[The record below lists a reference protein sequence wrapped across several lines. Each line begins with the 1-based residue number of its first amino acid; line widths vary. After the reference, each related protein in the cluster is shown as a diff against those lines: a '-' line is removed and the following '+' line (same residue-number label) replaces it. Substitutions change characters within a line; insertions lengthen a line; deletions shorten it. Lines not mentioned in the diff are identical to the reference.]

1 MKLLPSLIMILTMG
15 TATTFAQTKPE
26 INGHRGCRGLM
37 PENTIPAFL
46 KAVDVGATYL
56 ELDVVIS
63 QDNQVVISHEAY
75 MNYATCLD
83 STGNPIPKEK
93 QTQYKIYGMT
103 MDQIRKFD
111 CGSLPYPSFP
121 EQEKMKVT
129 KPLFSEMIDAVESYV
144 KQQDLKPVSYNI
156 EIKCSP
162 EGDNVFHPEPAR
174 MVDLV
179 LAVLKDKG
187 IEDRCFIQSFDVRPL
202 QYLHSIQPDMRTGLL
217 IQNVRTMKHN
227 LKKLG
232 YTPTYYNPY
241 YMLVT
246 RKLLKQLHKRRI
258 QLYAWTVNKDK
269 DIQKMMDLGVDGII
283 TDYPHRVKA
292 IVDQHLLL

>member
-1 MKLLPSLIMILTMG
+1 MDRMKVLPSFIMLLTLG

-63 QDNQVVISHEAY
+63 QDNQVVISHEPY
-75 MNYATCLD
+75 MNYVTCLD
-83 STGNPIPKEK
+83 SHGNPIPKEQ
-93 QTQYKIYGMT
+93 QTQYNIYRMT
-103 MDQIRKFD
+103 IDQIRMFD
-111 CGSLPYPSFP
+111 CGSLPNPNFP

-129 KPLFSEMIDAVESYV
+129 KPLFSEMIDAVESHV
-144 KQQDLKPVSYNI
+144 KQQGLEPVSYNI

-162 EGDNVFHPEPAR
+162 EGDHVFHPEPAR
-174 MVDLV
+174 IIDLV
-179 LAVLKDKG
+179 LTVVKDKG
-187 IEDRCFIQSFDVRPL
+187 IEDRCLIQSFDVRPL

-217 IQNVRTMKHN
+217 IQNARTMKQN

-232 YTPTYYNPY
+232 YTPTHYNPY
-241 YMLVT
+241 HLLVT
-246 RKLLKQLHKRRI
+246 RKLLKKLHKRGI
-258 QLYAWTVNKDK
+258 QLYAWTVNKEK
-269 DIQKMMDLGVDGII
+269 DIRKMLDLGVDGII
-283 TDYPHRVKA
+283 TDFPDRVKA
-292 IVDQHLLL
+292 LVQE